1 MRAKRRFSEATL
13 AVDSYPAVTARSRG
27 VHSRLNAGGAGLF
40 LGGAPNIPRQTHG
53 RFAAGFVGC
62 ISHAMLGKDYHIP
75 LVRDAKEG
83 MNIETCR
90 V

>member
-1 MRAKRRFSEATL
+1 M

-27 VHSRLNAGGAGLF
+27 AHSRLNAGASLF

-53 RFAAGFVGC
+53 RVAAGFVGC
-62 ISHAMLGKDYHIP
+62 ISHAMLGKDFHIP
-75 LVRDAKEG
+75 LVREAKEG
-83 MNIETCR
+83 MNIETCI